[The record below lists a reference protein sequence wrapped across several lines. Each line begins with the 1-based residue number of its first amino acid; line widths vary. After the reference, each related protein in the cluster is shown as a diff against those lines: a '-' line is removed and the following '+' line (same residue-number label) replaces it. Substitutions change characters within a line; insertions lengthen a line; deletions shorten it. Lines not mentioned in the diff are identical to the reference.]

1 MTKVKSE
8 KDLEIIGDKSGTDG
22 DEQSY
27 RRISLSLPGGGGE
40 ACGKVKT
47 TKSWQ
52 LVKPYFLSDPGIPVL
67 G

>member
-8 KDLEIIGDKSGTDG
+8 KDLEVIGDKSGTDG

-27 RRISLSLPGGGGE
+27 RRISLSLPGGGGK

-52 LVKPYFLSDPGIPVL
+52 
-67 G
+67 